1 MRSFLSS
8 LLVVVGKDLKLT
20 RNRSDGQSRR
30 DLNVAARPE
39 APFQRRM
46 NIA

>member
-1 MRSFLSS
+1 VRLTGKGLLRDRSD
-8 LLVVVGKDLKLT
+8 VKTT